1 MMSYNI
7 NKTTQ
12 RYFSIPDL
20 AKCDCSKALTT
31 SIEIDTEVQRLSS
44 RKLWQILKLNQ
55 VKGCELDAGFILEV
69 KQELLARNDFN
80 EGIAW
85 KDPH

>member
-1 MMSYNI
+1 MSYNL

-20 AKCDCSKALTT
+20 AKCDCSKDPTT
-31 SIEIDTEVQRLSS
+31 SIEIDTDVQRLSS
-44 RKLWQILKLNQ
+44 RKLWQILKLNE